1 MTSAN
6 LAKNRPGLVNI
17 IYLVFS
23 IMAVNSGVKCYLLA
37 TNGVLPSDLPEAL
50 FSFSHV
56 AFFTAAIIALIAI
69 TAKKEWSTRFC
80 IIVACI
86 KAVLIFVAAVILFLQ
101 SLEVKA
107 LLIGYCVRGSLLFY
121 FSYNL
126 HIDQELKEYL
136 GFGYQKSPEV
146 A

>member
-17 IYLVFS
+17 IY
-23 IMAVNSGVKCYLLA
+23 
-37 TNGVLPSDLPEAL
+37 
-50 FSFSHV
+50 
-56 AFFTAAIIALIAI
+56 
-69 TAKKEWSTRFC
+69 
-80 IIVACI
+80 
-86 KAVLIFVAAVILFLQ
+86 VLIFVAAVILFLQ

>member
-56 AFFTAAIIALIAI
+56 AFFTAAI
-69 TAKKEWSTRFC
+69 
-80 IIVACI
+80 
-86 KAVLIFVAAVILFLQ
+86 
-101 SLEVKA
+101 
-107 LLIGYCVRGSLLFY
+107 
-121 FSYNL
+121 
-126 HIDQELKEYL
+126 ELKEYL